1 MEEEMKRNFRNF
13 EDARKFAQSLNLTS
27 YVEWLEFRKSG
38 KRPDDIPS
46 NPERVYKNKFLGFI
60 DWLGTGNLRHNPNL
74 FRNFEDARKFAQSL
88 NLKGEKEWKEFCK
101 SDKKPLDVPSSPWVK
116 YKSNGWKGMGDF
128 LGTGNIA
135 TRNRIFLSFEDARK
149 FAQSLNLTG
158 INSWRKYSKLG
169 KLPINIPSNPQIC
182 YKTEFTNWGDF
193 LGTGNIANFNKKF
206 RSFNDSREF
215 VRKLKLKNW
224 DEWKEYCKS
233 GNKPDNIPALPHL
246 FYKKDKKEK

>member
-13 EDARKFAQSLNLTS
+13 EDARKFAQSLNLTGLHQW
-27 YVEWLEFRKSG
+27 YEFRKSG

-46 NPERVYKNKFLGFI
+46 APEKTYK
-60 DWLGTGNLRHNPNL
+60 
-74 FRNFEDARKFAQSL
+74 
-88 NLKGEKEWKEFCK
+88 KEW
-101 SDKKPLDVPSSPWVK
+101 
-116 YKSNGWKGMGDF
+116 
-128 LGTGNIA
+128 
-135 TRNRIFLSFEDARK
+135 
-149 FAQSLNLTG
+149 
-158 INSWRKYSKLG
+158 
-169 KLPINIPSNPQIC
+169 
-182 YKTEFTNWGDF
+182 TNWGDF